1 MEIISKTEG
10 NKVTEEYDMSSAD
23 VMVSIVTGK
32 IITYTTIT
40 LGVITLL
47 GFGVYEIRKRVLN
60 KKKI

>member
-1 MEIISKTEG
+1 
-10 NKVTEEYDMSSAD
+10 VTEEDDMSSAD

-47 GFGVYEIRKRVLN
+47 GFGVYEIKKRVLN
-60 KKKI
+60 KKNI